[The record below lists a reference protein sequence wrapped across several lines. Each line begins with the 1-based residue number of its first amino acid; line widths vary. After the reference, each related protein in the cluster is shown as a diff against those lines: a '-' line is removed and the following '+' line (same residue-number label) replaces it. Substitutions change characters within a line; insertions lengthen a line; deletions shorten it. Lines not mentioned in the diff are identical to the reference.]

1 MRILALAERALDN
14 DALLRLPLYSR
25 SLRSRSNDSEENA
38 RSVHKMEREIEKKVK
53 EMSKRKTKTC

>member
-14 DALLRLPLYSR
+14 DALLRLLYSR

-38 RSVHKMEREIEKKVK
+38 IRERWKKFQKEKQNLLEIYTENF
-53 EMSKRKTKTC
+53 S